1 MILLFALCYTV
12 SADSSV
18 IVDSTSYLYGN
29 VRFIHEDLEIT
40 SKTATITQ
48 DRVIVRDSVTILKDE
63 LEILTD
69 FGEYFW
75 NEEIRLHDGF
85 RAHKKHEVVVG
96 KEGRYLDNKLWVTG
110 AVEYINADE
119 DWVVRGEQ
127 GFYDSETRCIT
138 MSDSPRFE
146 SQRDSIKIFGDTI
159 RVFGDT
165 LTRVINNAI
174 IEIGETHCFA
184 DILVYMPKKDQ
195 ALLHGNPCIVSQA
208 DSLQGEYMTIM
219 LSDREIEQVVVQG
232 DIVGKRWE
240 F

>member
-12 SADSSV
+12 SADSSI

-29 VRFIHEDLEIT
+29 VRFTHEDLEIT

-48 DRVIVRDSVTILKDE
+48 DRVIVRDSVTILKNE
-63 LEILTD
+63 FEIQTD

-75 NEEIRLHDGF
+75 DKEIRLHDGF
-85 RAHKKHEVVVG
+85 SARKKHEVVVG
-96 KEGRYLDNKLWVTG
+96 REGKYLDSMLWVSG
-110 AVEYINADE
+110 EVEYINTDE

-127 GFYDSETRCIT
+127 GFYDSEAHCVTI
-138 MSDSPRFE
+138 SDSSRFE
-146 SQRDSIKIFGDTI
+146 CQRDSIRIFGDTI

-165 LTRVINNAI
+165 LTRVINNAV
-174 IEIGETHCFA
+174 IEIGGTHCFA

-195 ALLHGNPCIVSQA
+195 ALLRGNPCIVSQV
-208 DSLQGEYMTIM
+208 DSLQGEYMIIM
-219 LSDREIEQVVVQG
+219 LSGREIEQIVVQG
-232 DIVGKRWE
+232 DVVGKRWE